1 MASSAPRPTV
11 TRNVRLPTCED
22 EENDTALRLECDVYR
37 PPEAIKRTNKDVFL
51 LLHAHG
57 KLGGSRFMLNSYAI
71 LLAMRGFITY
81 NIGFRGCDGNEKTS
95 RASVFG
101 EVDARDVLEMVKEI
115 RTRESVDVE
124 DDVEVK
130 IHVLGYSSAPRLAR
144 RRLGC
149 CTKSYFLRRMLT
161 FVKANQRSE
170 VCGRDA
176 ASTG

>member
-1 MASSAPRPTV
+1 
-11 TRNVRLPTCED
+11 
-22 EENDTALRLECDVYR
+22 
-37 PPEAIKRTNKDVFL
+37 
-51 LLHAHG
+51 
-57 KLGGSRFMLNSYAI
+57 
-71 LLAMRGFITY
+71 
-81 NIGFRGCDGNEKTS
+81 
-95 RASVFG
+95 
-101 EVDARDVLEMVKEI
+101 MVKEI

-130 IHVLGYSSAPRLAR
+130 IHVLGYSFGSVGEQAQ
-144 RRLGC
+144 LGC